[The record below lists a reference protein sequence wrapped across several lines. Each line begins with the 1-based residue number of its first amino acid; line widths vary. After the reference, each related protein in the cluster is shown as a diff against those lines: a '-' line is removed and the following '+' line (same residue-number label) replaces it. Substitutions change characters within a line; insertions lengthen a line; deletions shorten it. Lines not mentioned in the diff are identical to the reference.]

1 MKQNSSQQKRKT
13 KGFTLVELIVVIAI
27 LAILSAVG
35 AVAYTGYIEHTKKG
49 LDKQTVGE
57 IIHAIELAN
66 YDDPSL
72 FENGGVVYISG
83 PDGNGTTGGDT
94 ATNAALSNAL
104 GDLTTVKL
112 TYDGWGLEGFS
123 ESVKTGFQGLM
134 DNTNSK
140 ANAYW

>member
-1 MKQNSSQQKRKT
+1 MKGQILKEDR

-27 LAILSAVG
+27 LAILA
-35 AVAYTGYIEHTKKG
+35 AVAYPVYNGYIDYTHKG
-49 LDKQTVGE
+49 VDRQTAGE
-57 IIHAIELAN
+57 VIHAIELAN

-94 ATNAALSNAL
+94 ATNAALSNAV

-112 TYDGWGLEGFS
+112 T
-123 ESVKTGFQGLM
+123 
-134 DNTNSK
+134 
-140 ANAYW
+140 